1 MGRKLFLQRD
11 IKTTNHKEIDTFV
24 YIKMKTSD
32 NEKTKSAQTLQI
44 GKNIC
49 ATLTIDKR
57 ESLSLYSSLM

>member
-32 NEKTKSAQTLQI
+32 NEKTKTVH
-44 GKNIC
+44 K
-49 ATLTIDKR
+49 
-57 ESLSLYSSLM
+57 LYK